1 MNRERLGREWRE
13 EGKVKKDEQ
22 IENGGRGLIE
32 REVETKGQISGAVG
46 QVLHTTIFMRV
57 HAHARVPL
65 RVCLVFADLIRTEL
79 IRDVASRDSTIS
91 FPQETGDFAAER
103 LETET
108 DVSNFFFG
116 LNLVDA
122 VDVPFTQ

>member
-32 REVETKGQISGAVG
+32 REVETEGQISGAVG
-46 QVLHTTIFMRV
+46 RVLHATIFMCV
-57 HAHARVPL
+57 HAHARV
-65 RVCLVFADLIRTEL
+65 CLVFVDLIRTEL

-108 DVSNFFFG
+108 DVFIFFFG
-116 LNLVDA
+116 LSLVDA